1 MSLYI
6 INVTLHVFAALIWLG
21 GMFFLALVGAPA
33 LRTVESPHLRAQLFK
48 VIGERFRTVGW
59 VCILVLLITGTLNL
73 HFRGYLSWQMLGSGN
88 FWGSPYGKTLAVK
101 LAAVIGMLII
111 QIIHDFFHGPA
122 ASRAAPGSEHALRMR
137 RSAALMARISAIL
150 GIIVVLAAV
159 RLARPGF

>member
-33 LRTVESPHLRAQLFK
+33 LRTVEPPPLRAQLFK
-48 VIGERFRTVGW
+48 VVGERFRTVGW
-59 VCILVLLITGTLNL
+59 ICIIVLLITGLLNL
-73 HFRGYLSWQMLGSGN
+73 RFRGFLSWDMLGSAN
-88 FWGSPYGKTLAVK
+88 FWSTLYGKTLAVK
-101 LAAVIGMLII
+101 LLAVTGMLII
-111 QIIHDFFHGPA
+111 QTVHDFFHGPA
-122 ASRAAPGSEHALRMR
+122 ASRAAPGSEEALRMR
-137 RSAALMARISAIL
+137 RAAALMARVSAIL